1 MSLGDHINSGDLE
14 KLKNNYGKCD
24 NCHIAMWG
32 QPTKEEKFPD
42 GIVICD
48 VCQMIE
54 HIEDIKTNIRKQKEE
69 KNA

>member
-1 MSLGDHINSGDLE
+1 LSFGDHINSGDLK

-32 QPTKEEKFPD
+32 RPTKEEKFPD

-54 HIEDIKTNIRKQKEE
+54 HIEDIKKNINKEN